1 MTPITS
7 MVMTALLSAL
17 LIAAAGTVLA
27 RSGDA
32 IAARTNLGGVW
43 IGSVFLAMATS
54 LPEISTNIAAVRIN
68 APDLAVG
75 DAFGSSMANML
86 ILAIINLLPTGSGL
100 FRKATLDH
108 ALYAS
113 LAIILTCIAAIVIL
127 VHPTHAYFGF
137 GPGSLLLLAVYLAGS
152 RAVFRRSALA
162 RRAAMTE
169 EMSGPVSAEAKE
181 EAESGEADGS
191 TAKAHPPQT
200 LRRAIVLFAAG
211 SAVMLLAAPR
221 FARSAEEI
229 AVVTGVGATF
239 VGTWLVGLATSL
251 PELVTSLAAVRMRA
265 YDLAVGNLFG
275 SNAFNMTIFVIL
287 DAVHAGPPIL
297 GVVSPMH
304 AISALAAV
312 ALMAIG
318 TAALVYRSQG
328 RLALLEPSS
337 MLIIIGYVVALALLL
352 RG

>member
-1 MTPITS
+1 MTPIAS
-7 MVMTALLSAL
+7 MAMTALLSAL

-113 LAIILTCIAAIVIL
+113 LAIILTCIAAVVIL
-127 VHPTHAYFGF
+127 VHPTRAYLGL
-137 GPGSLLLLAVYLAGS
+137 GPGSVLLVVVYLVGS

-169 EMSGPVSAEAKE
+169 EMSGSTPAPVTETDAASPDARPK
-181 EAESGEADGS
+181 
-191 TAKAHPPQT
+191 HT
-200 LRRAIVLFAAG
+200 LRRAVAMFAAG
-211 SAVMLLAAPR
+211 ALVMLLAAPR

-229 AVVTGVGATF
+229 AVATGVGATF

-265 YDLAVGNLFG
+265 YDMAVGNLFG
-275 SNAFNMTIFVIL
+275 SNAFNMTIFVLL

-304 AISALAAV
+304 VISALSAV
-312 ALMAIG
+312 VLMAIG
-318 TAALVYRSQG
+318 TAALVYRTQG

-337 MLIIIGYVVALALLL
+337 MLIIIGYVVTLALLL
-352 RG
+352 KG

>member
-1 MTPITS
+1 MTPLTTLAA
-7 MVMTALLSAL
+7 TALLTAL
-17 LIAAAGTVLA
+17 LIAGAGTMLA
-27 RSGDA
+27 RSGDT

-43 IGSVFLAMATS
+43 VGSVFLAMATS
-54 LPEISTNIAAVRIN
+54 LPEIGTNIAAVRIN

-86 ILAIINLLPTGSGL
+86 ILAIINLLPPGADL

-113 LAIILTCIAAIVIL
+113 LAIILTCVAAIVIL
-127 VHPTHAYFGF
+127 VHPTHSYLGL
-137 GPGSLLLLAVYLAGS
+137 GPGSVLLVAIYLVGS

-162 RRAAMTE
+162 RRATMTE
-169 EMSGPVSAEAKE
+169 EMSGTRG
-181 EAESGEADGS
+181 AESDGPAETPAEPKGS
-191 TAKAHPPQT
+191 
-200 LRRAIVLFAAG
+200 LRRPALVFLAGALVMLFAA
-211 SAVMLLAAPR
+211 PQ
-221 FARSAEEI
+221 FARSAEGLAI
-229 AVVTGVGATF
+229 ATGMGPTF
-239 VGTWLVGLATSL
+239 VGTWFVGLATSL

-287 DAVHAGPPIL
+287 DVVHPGPPIL
-297 GVVSPMH
+297 GIVSPLH
-304 AISALAAV
+304 AISALIAV
-312 ALMAIG
+312 LLMAVG

-337 MLIIIGYVVALALLL
+337 MLIIIGYVVGLALLV

>member
-1 MTPITS
+1 MTPITA
-7 MVMTALLSAL
+7 VAATALLTAL
-17 LIAAAGTVLA
+17 LIAGAGTILA
-27 RSGDA
+27 RSGDT

-43 IGSVFLAMATS
+43 VGSVFLAMATS
-54 LPEISTNIAAVRIN
+54 LPEIGTNIAAVRIN

-86 ILAIINLLPTGSGL
+86 ILAIINLLPPGADL

-113 LAIILTCIAAIVIL
+113 LAVILTCVAAIVIL
-127 VHPTHAYFGF
+127 VHPTRAYLGL
-137 GPGSLLLLAVYLAGS
+137 GPGSVLLVAIYLAGS

-169 EMSGPVSAEAKE
+169 EMSGAR
-181 EAESGEADGS
+181 GS
-191 TAKAHPPQT
+191 EPPDQPPHAPPEPKAS
-200 LRRAIVLFAAG
+200 LRRPVLLFLAGALIMLFAA
-211 SAVMLLAAPR
+211 PQ
-221 FARSAEEI
+221 FARSAEGLAI
-229 AVVTGVGATF
+229 ATGMGPTF
-239 VGTWLVGLATSL
+239 VGTWFVGLATSL

-287 DAVHAGPPIL
+287 DVVHPGPPIL
-297 GVVSPMH
+297 GIVSPLH
-304 AISALAAV
+304 AISALVAV
-312 ALMAIG
+312 LLMAIG

-328 RLALLEPSS
+328 RLRLLEPSS
-337 MLIIIGYVVALALLL
+337 MLIIIGYVVGLALLV